1 MKILIDRQGRLTMK
15 KFILTIAALALGA
28 GPALAQDTIRIA
40 SEGAYP
46 PWNFINDAN
55 ELDGF
60 ERALGDELCTR
71 AELTC
76 EWVINDWDTIIPNL
90 VGGNYNAIM
99 AGMAVTDARKE
110 VISFTQNY
118 RKPDPS
124 AYVTLAGSEES
135 VIDGV
140 VATQSNTIQSGYVAE
155 TGASLV
161 EFPTPDETIAAV
173 RSGEADAV
181 LADYNFL
188 RPIVEQS
195 NGELIFIGDRVPIG
209 DGVAMGIRQTD
220 DELRETFNAAITEM
234 KEDGSLNE
242 LITKWFG
249 EDAELY

>member
-1 MKILIDRQGRLTMK
+1 MK
-15 KFILTIAALALGA
+15 KIILTVAALALGTSA
-28 GPALAQDTIRIA
+28 ALAQETVRIA

-60 ERALGDELCTR
+60 ERELGDALCTR

-90 VGGNYNAIM
+90 VGGNYDAIM
-99 AGMAVTDARKE
+99 AGMSVTEARE
-110 VISFTQNY
+110 AVISFTQHY

-124 AYVTLAGSEES
+124 SYVTLAGSDES

-140 VATQSNTIQSGYVAE
+140 VAAQSNTIQSGYVAE
-155 TGASLV
+155 TDASLV
-161 EFPTPDETIAAV
+161 EYPTPDETIAAV

-181 LADYNFL
+181 LADHSFL
-188 RPIVEQS
+188 KPIVEQS
-195 NGELIFIGDRVPIG
+195 DDLVFVGERVMIGG
-209 DGVAMGIRQTD
+209 GVAMGLRQSD

-242 LITKWFG
+242 LIVKWFDD
-249 EDAELY
+249 EEAALY

>member
-1 MKILIDRQGRLTMK
+1 MRNLIDRQGRLTMK
-15 KFILTIAALALGA
+15 RLILTIAALALGTST
-28 GPALAQDTIRIA
+28 ALAQETVRIT

-60 ERALGDELCTR
+60 ERELGDALCTR

-90 VGGNYNAIM
+90 VGGNYDAIM
-99 AGMAVTDARKE
+99 AGMSVTDARKE
-110 VISFTQNY
+110 VISFTQDY
-118 RKPDPS
+118 RKPDPA

-140 VATQSNTIQSGYVAE
+140 VAAQSNTIQSGYVAE

-173 RSGEADAV
+173 RTGEADAV
-181 LADYNFL
+181 LADYSFL
-188 RPIVEQS
+188 KPIVEQS
-195 NGELIFIGDRVPIG
+195 DDLIFIGDRVMIG
-209 DGVAMGIRQTD
+209 GGVAMGLRQSD
-220 DELRETFNAAITEM
+220 DELRETFNTAITEM

>member
-1 MKILIDRQGRLTMK
+1 MKNPIDRQGRLTMK
-15 KFILTIAALALGA
+15 RLILTIAALALGTGA
-28 GPALAQDTIRIA
+28 ALAQETVRIA

-46 PWNFINDAN
+46 PWNFINDDN

-60 ERALGDELCTR
+60 ERELGDELCTR

-99 AGMAVTDARKE
+99 AGMSVTDGRKE
-110 VISFTQNY
+110 VISFTQDY
-118 RKPDPS
+118 RKPDPA
-124 AYVTLAGSEES
+124 AYVTLAGNDES

-140 VATQSNTIQSGYVAE
+140 VAAQSNTIQSGYVAE

-181 LADYNFL
+181 LADFNFL
-188 RPIVEQS
+188 TPIVEQS
-195 NGELIFIGDRVPIG
+195 NGELIFIGDRVPVG
-209 DGVAMGIRQTD
+209 GGVAMGIRQSD

-249 EDAELY
+249 EEAELY

>member
-1 MKILIDRQGRLTMK
+1 MK
-15 KFILTIAALALGA
+15 KLILTIAALALGTSA
-28 GPALAQDTIRIA
+28 ALAQETVRIA

-46 PWNFINDAN
+46 PWNFINDQN

-60 ERALGDELCTR
+60 ERELGDELCRR

-90 VGGNYNAIM
+90 VAGNYDAIM
-99 AGMAVTDARKE
+99 AGMSVTDARKE
-110 VISFTQNY
+110 VISFTQDY

-124 AYVTLAGSEES
+124 SYVTLEGNDES

-155 TGASLV
+155 TDASLV
-161 EFPTPDETIAAV
+161 EYPTPDETIAAV

-181 LADYNFL
+181 LADHSFL
-188 RPIVEQS
+188 KPIVEQS
-195 NGELIFIGDRVPIG
+195 DDLVFVGERVMIGG
-209 DGVAMGIRQTD
+209 GVAMGLRQSD

-242 LITKWFG
+242 LIVKWFD
-249 EDAELY
+249 EDESALY

>member
-1 MKILIDRQGRLTMK
+1 MRNLIDRQGRLTMK
-15 KFILTIAALALGA
+15 KLILTITALALGTSA
-28 GPALAQDTIRIA
+28 ALAQETVRIA

-60 ERALGDELCTR
+60 ERELGDALCTR

-90 VGGNYNAIM
+90 VGGNYDAIM
-99 AGMAVTDARKE
+99 AGMSVTEARE
-110 VISFTQNY
+110 AVISFTQDY

-124 AYVTLAGSEES
+124 SYVTLAGNDES
-135 VIDGV
+135 VIEGV

-155 TGASLV
+155 TDASLV

-173 RSGEADAV
+173 RAGEADAV
-181 LADYNFL
+181 LADHNFL
-188 RPIVEQS
+188 TPIVEQS

-209 DGVAMGIRQTD
+209 GGVAMGVRQSD
-220 DELRETFNAAITEM
+220 DELRETFNAALTEM
-234 KEDGSLNE
+234 KQDGSLNE

-249 EDAELY
+249 KEAELY